1 VHRRLVRQAIGNALA
16 PVRKVAEREGPV
28 LTKALQ
34 GVIDGWLG
42 GDREVPRKQHH
53 TGRRIFQLL
62 QGEYGYPGA
71 ESTVRR
77 YIGRWRR
84 ELSLGNN
91 AFVPQIHCPG
101 EEGEVDWYEA
111 VVVFPWGEER
121 VQFFQM
127 RACVSWARLSPG
139 LPETDATGVFR
150 GACGGLC
157 LFWWGFQA
165 RAV

>member
-84 ELSLGNN
+84 ELSL
-91 AFVPQIHCPG
+91 
-101 EEGEVDWYEA
+101 
-111 VVVFPWGEER
+111 
-121 VQFFQM
+121 
-127 RACVSWARLSPG
+127 ACVSEIWAHERQTNDSNLRVFNELRL
-139 LPETDATGVFR
+139 
-150 GACGGLC
+150 
-157 LFWWGFQA
+157 
-165 RAV
+165 